1 VHLLVNSFGGGRI
14 KTLYISDLDGTLLRS
29 DVTISEYTSRMITDL
44 TSKGMLFSY
53 ATARSYIT
61 ATKVTEGLRARIPL
75 ITYNGAIIVENDT
88 GRILKKNSYSE
99 AQKQEILK
107 ALLAGGVCPIV
118 YAYHGEKEVFA
129 YVWEQCSDA
138 TKDFLKTRQGDVRET
153 PVDSV
158 EDLIQG
164 EVFYFTCI
172 DEIEKLKP
180 LYQLFKDKYH
190 CTFCKDIYSGEQWL
204 EIMPIQVS
212 KANAL
217 AQLKEYLGVDYVVA
231 FGDGIN
237 DMEMFEFAD
246 EAYAME
252 NAVEELKAIATGVIG
267 SNDEDGV
274 ARWLA
279 ERI

>member
-1 VHLLVNSFGGGRI
+1 MEGKDGGGGM

-29 DVTISEYTSRMITDL
+29 DVTISEYTSRVITDL

-88 GRILKKNSYSE
+88 GRILKKNSYLE

-172 DEIEKLKP
+172 DEIEQLEP
-180 LYQLFKDKYH
+180 LYHLFKDKYH

-204 EIMPIQVS
+204 EIMPLQVS

-231 FGDGIN
+231 FGDGKN
-237 DMEMFEFAD
+237 DLEMFAFAD
-246 EAYAME
+246 EAYAMA

>member
-1 VHLLVNSFGGGRI
+1 MRN
-14 KTLYISDLDGTLLRS
+14 LYVSDLDGTLLRS
-29 DVTISEYTSRMITDL
+29 NERTSEYTNQVINTLVD
-44 TSKGMLFSY
+44 KGMLFSY

-61 ATKVTEGLRARIPL
+61 ATKVTEGLHARIPL

-88 GRILKKNSYSE
+88 GRILKKNSYLE

-158 EDLIQG
+158 ENLIQG

-172 DEIEKLKP
+172 DDAQKLYPCYTLLKEKFHCV
-180 LYQLFKDKYH
+180 YQKDMY
-190 CTFCKDIYSGEQWL
+190 DGEQWL
-204 EIMPIQVS
+204 EIMPQTAT
-212 KANAL
+212 KAL
-217 AQLKEYLGVDYVVA
+217 AALRLKEMLGCDKIVA

-237 DMEMFEFAD
+237 DLPLFEIAD
-246 EAYAME
+246 ESYAMG
-252 NAVEELKAIATGVIG
+252 NAAEEVKQAATAVIG
-267 SNDEDGV
+267 SNNEDGV
-274 ARWLA
+274 ARWLLKNWNG
-279 ERI
+279 

>member
-1 VHLLVNSFGGGRI
+1 M
-14 KTLYISDLDGTLLRS
+14 LRS
-29 DVTISEYTSRMITDL
+29 DITISEYTSQTITEL
-44 TSKGMLFSY
+44 TNQGMLFSY

-61 ATKVTEGLRARIPL
+61 ATKVTEGLYARIPI
-75 ITYNGAIIVENDT
+75 ITYNGAVIVENDT
-88 GRILKKNSYSE
+88 GRILKKNSFSE
-99 AQKQEILK
+99 AQKQELFEG
-107 ALLAGGVCPIV
+107 LLAGGVCPIV
-118 YAYHGEKEVFA
+118 YAYRAEKEVFA
-129 YVWEQCSDA
+129 YLWEQCSEA

-153 PVDSV
+153 PVESV

-172 DEIEKLKP
+172 DSYEKLEP
-180 LYQLFKDKYH
+180 LYHQFRDKYH
-190 CTFCKDIYSGEQWL
+190 CAFCKDIYSAEQWL
-204 EIMPIQVS
+204 EIMPANVS

-217 AQLKEYLGVDYVVA
+217 AQLKAHLGVDYVVA
-231 FGDGIN
+231 FGDGKN

-246 EAYAME
+246 EAYAMA